1 MLGGF
6 LLAVI
11 VAIADIYFLFK
22 KLMRLDESDSRSKP
36 TTKRSIKVQSKKK
49 NE

>member
-6 LLAVI
+6 VLAVI

-22 KLMRLDESDSRSKP
+22 KLMRLDERESTAKP
-36 TTKRSIKVQSKKK
+36 TIKKSAKVQSKKK